1 MKTVEE
7 RFLNYIKFNTQSDEM
22 STLYPSTSCQVV
34 FGKYL
39 VEECK
44 KIGLNNAKIDE
55 KGYVRA
61 YIPSNASGYPS
72 IGFIAH
78 MDTSPDASGENVSP
92 IVIKNY
98 IGNIISRKGPSL
110 SPIEFPELLNYI
122 GKSIITSDGTT
133 LLGADNKAG
142 IAEILT
148 AMEYIIN
155 TPSIKHGKIAVAFT
169 PDEEIGRGADFFDI
183 ESFNCDF
190 AYTIDGGKI
199 GELEYENFNASRIKI
214 EIQGINVHPGYAKGL
229 MKNASLIG
237 LELSNMLPKDEVPEK
252 TKNFEGFYHLTK
264 FSSTVDKCEMTYLI
278 RDFNRESF
286 ENKKTYIKNAVNTLN
301 EKYDNILSISI
312 KDEYYNMSEKIKPN
326 MHIIDLAKKAM
337 LECQITPNITPIRG
351 GTDGARLSFMGLPCP
366 NIFSGGH
373 NFHGIYEFI
382 PIESMEKATEVII
395 KIVSLSKT

>member
-7 RFLNYIKFNTQSDEM
+7 RFLDYIKFNTQSDDL
-22 STLYPSTSCQVV
+22 STTCPSTSCQVV

-39 VEECK
+39 AMECE
-44 KIGLNNAKIDE
+44 KIGLSGTKIDD
-55 KGYVRA
+55 KGYVSA
-61 YIPSNASGYPS
+61 YIPANALGYSS

-78 MDTSPDASGENVSP
+78 MDTSPDSSGENISP
-92 IVIKNY
+92 IITKNY
-98 IGNIISRKGPSL
+98 NGNIIKRKGEPL
-110 SPIEFPELLNYI
+110 SPKEFPELLNYI

-133 LLGADNKAG
+133 LLGADDKAG

-169 PDEEIGRGADFFDI
+169 PDEEIGRGADFFDVS
-183 ESFNCDF
+183 SFDCDF

-199 GELEYENFNASRIKI
+199 GELEYENFNAARVKI

-229 MKNASLIG
+229 MKNATLIG
-237 LELSNMLPKDEVPEK
+237 LELSNMLPKNDIPEQ
-252 TKNFEGFYHLTK
+252 TENYEGFYHLIK
-264 FSSTVDKCEMTYLI
+264 FNSTVDKCQMAYII
-278 RDFNRESF
+278 RDFYKESF
-286 ENKKTYIKNAVNTLN
+286 EDKKTYIKNVVDTLN
-301 EKYDNILSISI
+301 KKYGNIISIAI
-312 KDEYYNMSEKIKPN
+312 KDEYYNMSEKIEPN
-326 MHIIDLAKKAM
+326 MHIIALAKKAM
-337 LECQITPNITPIRG
+337 EECQIVPNIAPIRG

-395 KIVSLSKT
+395 KIISLAKT